1 MTEQARYWQRHLDR
15 WARSGLSQAAF
26 CRRHG
31 LKAVTFGWW
40 KRKLATGRAPIRRR
54 GAVAGRASS
63 VAFRRDFVE
72 VAMTSAG
79 MAAYEVV
86 LSRGVVLRLSAE
98 FDPDRVSQLIAAVE
112 SATERTAVR
121 AAC

>member
-1 MTEQARYWQRHLDR
+1 MTERARYWQRHLDR
-15 WARSGLSQAAF
+15 WERSGLSQAAF

-40 KRKLATGRAPIRRR
+40 KRKPATGRTHIRRR
-54 GAVAGRASS
+54 GADAERASS
-63 VAFRRDFVE
+63 VARRTDFVE

-86 LSRGVVLRLSAE
+86 LSRGVVLRLPPD
-98 FDPDRVSQLIAAVE
+98 FDPDKVSQLIAV
-112 SATERTAVR
+112 VK